1 MRYIERLHP
10 VTIALTILCA
20 AFPAM
25 FCMNPVLQIISGVG
39 AMLLYILL
47 RKKEKPKLPLG
58 FLVFFLLV
66 IVLQMLFHHNGR
78 TVLFYVN
85 QNRITL
91 EALIYGSVTAL
102 MLVSVLL
109 WCKNLSILMTS
120 DRMYCLIG
128 RFSQKMALIFSM
140 TLQFVPRF
148 RRQMQKIRAQ
158 QRLLGL
164 YGEKTLFDK
173 VRAESYVFLATVT
186 WAFEHSMDTADSMQA
201 RGYGTG
207 KRTRYTDYRM
217 RPADWLLVLM
227 TVVLFALIMLSYAEG
242 TMSVEYYPDFKMC
255 GAGAA
260 SEKYVLFAG
269 YGAYLI
275 QSLLLP
281 GYVLIKTAMESGRR
295 KRK

>member
-25 FCMNPVLQIISGVG
+25 VCMNPVLQILSGMG
-39 AMLLYILL
+39 AWLLYVLL
-47 RKKEKPKLPLG
+47 RKKEKRKLPFG
-58 FLVFFLLV
+58 FLLFFLLV
-66 IVLQMLFHHNGR
+66 IMLQMLFQHNGR

-102 MLVSVLL
+102 MLMSVLL

-173 VRAESYVFLATVT
+173 VRAEAYVFLATVT

-207 KRTRYTDYRM
+207 KRTQYTDYRM
-217 RPADWLLVLM
+217 RRADWLLILAAVM
-227 TVVLFALIMLSYAEG
+227 MFALTMLSYAKG
-242 TMSVEYYPDFKMC
+242 VMTVEYYPDFRMHKP
-255 GAGAA
+255 GTA
-260 SEKYVLFAG
+260 SENGILFAG

-281 GYVLIKTAMESGRR
+281 GYVLIKTAVESGRR
-295 KRK
+295 KQR